1 MYCADFRN
9 NITLHEVYMSRGLIY
24 KGIFIICII
33 LFAIILILP
42 TVGKNTLRVVMSTTA
57 TQEDIQAV
65 KLRFP
70 ESNYTITARENE
82 LFIEGYNLNVAV
94 MNEVKQ
100 YHGVVDA
107 QLLPHWAEKALLAK
121 KINLGLDLQ
130 GGSYL
135 VLQANYHKIEEK
147 TGKPLTNTE
156 KNEITEQALE
166 LLRNRVDKFG
176 VAEPSIR
183 PKGNDAIEIQLPGVK
198 DPEAVKKAIGT
209 TGQVEYRLVDDVYTQ
224 KANQWLKQYYAGKAL
239 PEEQLELHKLADT
252 LSNAIALPDNLELMF
267 YYERHP
273 QTGKLFAAYPMVL
286 EKKVALAGSDIS
298 KAWVATDEY
307 QQLAVHFNTT
317 PEGAAKF
324 AEVTSEKNQGRKL
337 AIVIDDKVRSAPSI
351 RVQINTGQAII
362 QGDFTHEEVT
372 ALARIIKE
380 GALPV
385 DLSIVEERT
394 VGPTLGL
401 DSIQSG
407 VKAFVVGIT
416 GIMLFMFV
424 YYKFSGL
431 IADFGLL
438 LNGIFMLALLSWL
451 GFTLTL
457 PGIAGFIL
465 TMGMAVDANVLI
477 YERIKEELRA
487 GKTPRM
493 AVTQGFSRAF
503 WTIFDSNITTL
514 LSAFVLSQFGTGPIK
529 GFAVTLSIGII
540 CSMFVALYITR
551 FIFEMITSRG
561 TLQKLS
567 I

>member
-1 MYCADFRN
+1 
-9 NITLHEVYMSRGLIY
+9 MSRGLIY

-82 LFIEGYNLNVAV
+82 FFIEGYNLNVAV

-239 PEEQLELHKLADT
+239 PEEQLELNKLADT
-252 LSNAIALPDNLELMF
+252 LSNAIALPDTLELMF

-407 VKAFVVGIT
+407 VKAFVVGVT

>member
-1 MYCADFRN
+1 
-9 NITLHEVYMSRGLIY
+9 MSRGLIY

-252 LSNAIALPDNLELMF
+252 LSNAIALPDTLELMF

-407 VKAFVVGIT
+407 VKAFVVGVT

-431 IADFGLL
+431 IADFGLV

>member
-1 MYCADFRN
+1 
-9 NITLHEVYMSRGLIY
+9 MSRGLIY
-24 KGIFIICII
+24 KGIFIVCII

-82 LFIEGYNLNVAV
+82 FFIEGYNLNVAV

-239 PEEQLELHKLADT
+239 PEEQLELNKLADT
-252 LSNAIALPDNLELMF
+252 LSNAIALPDTLELMF

-351 RVQINTGQAII
+351 RVQITTGQAII

-407 VKAFVVGIT
+407 VKAFVVGVT

>member
-1 MYCADFRN
+1 
-9 NITLHEVYMSRGLIY
+9 
-24 KGIFIICII
+24 
-33 LFAIILILP
+33 
-42 TVGKNTLRVVMSTTA
+42 MSTTA

-239 PEEQLELHKLADT
+239 PEEQLELNKLADT
-252 LSNAIALPDNLELMF
+252 LSNAIALPDTLELMF

-407 VKAFVVGIT
+407 VKAFVVGVT

-431 IADFGLL
+431 IADFGLV
-438 LNGIFMLALLSWL
+438 LNGILMLALLSWL

>member
-1 MYCADFRN
+1 
-9 NITLHEVYMSRGLIY
+9 MSRGLIY

-239 PEEQLELHKLADT
+239 PEEQLELNKLADT
-252 LSNAIALPDNLELMF
+252 LSNAIALPDTLELMF

-407 VKAFVVGIT
+407 VKAFVVGVT

>member
-252 LSNAIALPDNLELMF
+252 LSNAIALPDTLELMF

-431 IADFGLL
+431 IADFGLV

>member
-24 KGIFIICII
+24 KGIFIVCII

>member
-24 KGIFIICII
+24 KGIFIVCII

-252 LSNAIALPDNLELMF
+252 LSNAIALPDTLELMF

-351 RVQINTGQAII
+351 RVQITTGQAII

-407 VKAFVVGIT
+407 VKAFVVGVT

>member
-1 MYCADFRN
+1 
-9 NITLHEVYMSRGLIY
+9 MSRGLIY
-24 KGIFIICII
+24 KGIFIVCII

-239 PEEQLELHKLADT
+239 PEEQLELNKLADT
-252 LSNAIALPDNLELMF
+252 LSNAIALPDTLELMF

-407 VKAFVVGIT
+407 VKAFVVGVT

>member
-1 MYCADFRN
+1 
-9 NITLHEVYMSRGLIY
+9 MSRGLIY

-239 PEEQLELHKLADT
+239 PEEQLELNKLADT
-252 LSNAIALPDNLELMF
+252 LSNAIALPDTLELMF

>member
-239 PEEQLELHKLADT
+239 PEEQLELNKLADT
-252 LSNAIALPDNLELMF
+252 LSNAIALPDTLELMF

-407 VKAFVVGIT
+407 VKAFVVGVT

-431 IADFGLL
+431 IADFGLV

>member
-1 MYCADFRN
+1 
-9 NITLHEVYMSRGLIY
+9 MSRGLIY
-24 KGIFIICII
+24 KGIFIACMI

-147 TGKPLTNTE
+147 TGKPLTNAE

-239 PEEQLELHKLADT
+239 PEEQLELNKLADT
-252 LSNAIALPDNLELMF
+252 LSNAIALPDTLELMF

-286 EKKVALAGSDIS
+286 EKKVALAGNDIS

-385 DLSIVEERT
+385 DLSIIEERT

-407 VKAFVVGIT
+407 VKALVVGVA

-431 IADFGLL
+431 IADFCLV

-529 GFAVTLSIGII
+529 GFAVTLSIGVL
-540 CSMFVALYITR
+540 CSMFVALYISR

>member
-1 MYCADFRN
+1 
-9 NITLHEVYMSRGLIY
+9 MSRGLIY
-24 KGIFIICII
+24 KGIFIVCII

-82 LFIEGYNLNVAV
+82 FFIEGYNLNVAV

-252 LSNAIALPDNLELMF
+252 LSNAIALPDTLELMF

-273 QTGKLFAAYPMVL
+273 QTGK
-286 EKKVALAGSDIS
+286 
-298 KAWVATDEY
+298 
-307 QQLAVHFNTT
+307 
-317 PEGAAKF
+317 
-324 AEVTSEKNQGRKL
+324 
-337 AIVIDDKVRSAPSI
+337 
-351 RVQINTGQAII
+351 
-362 QGDFTHEEVT
+362 
-372 ALARIIKE
+372 
-380 GALPV
+380 
-385 DLSIVEERT
+385 
-394 VGPTLGL
+394 
-401 DSIQSG
+401 
-407 VKAFVVGIT
+407 
-416 GIMLFMFV
+416 
-424 YYKFSGL
+424 
-431 IADFGLL
+431 
-438 LNGIFMLALLSWL
+438 
-451 GFTLTL
+451 
-457 PGIAGFIL
+457 
-465 TMGMAVDANVLI
+465 
-477 YERIKEELRA
+477 
-487 GKTPRM
+487 
-493 AVTQGFSRAF
+493 
-503 WTIFDSNITTL
+503 
-514 LSAFVLSQFGTGPIK
+514 
-529 GFAVTLSIGII
+529 
-540 CSMFVALYITR
+540 
-551 FIFEMITSRG
+551 
-561 TLQKLS
+561 
-567 I
+567 

>member
-1 MYCADFRN
+1 
-9 NITLHEVYMSRGLIY
+9 MSRGLIY
-24 KGIFIICII
+24 KGIFIVCII

-239 PEEQLELHKLADT
+239 PEEQLELNKLADT
-252 LSNAIALPDNLELMF
+252 LSNAIALPDTLELMF

-351 RVQINTGQAII
+351 RVQITTGQAII

-407 VKAFVVGIT
+407 VKAFVVGVT

>member
-1 MYCADFRN
+1 VYCADFRN

-252 LSNAIALPDNLELMF
+252 LSNAIALPDTLELMF

-407 VKAFVVGIT
+407 VKAFVVGVT

>member
-1 MYCADFRN
+1 M
-9 NITLHEVYMSRGLIY
+9 TRGLLY
-24 KGIFIICII
+24 KAIFIICIVI
-33 LFAIILILP
+33 FAVMLILP
-42 TVGKNTLRVVMSTTA
+42 TIGKNTLQIVLSQTSTE
-57 TQEDIQAV
+57 QDVQAI
-65 KLRFP
+65 KQRFP
-70 ESNYTITARENE
+70 ESKYAISIKDKEV
-82 LFIEGYNLNVAV
+82 LVEGYNLNVAV
-94 MNEVKQ
+94 MNEIKR
-100 YHGVVDA
+100 YSGVVDA
-107 QLLPHWAEKALLAK
+107 KLLPHWAEKALLAK

-147 TGKPLTNTE
+147 TGKPLTNAE

-198 DPEAVKKAIGT
+198 DPESVKKAIGT
-209 TGQVEYRLVDDVYTQ
+209 TGRVEYRLVDDTYTQ
-224 KANQWLKQYYAGKAL
+224 KANQWLKEHYAGKPL
-239 PEEQLELHKLADT
+239 PEDQLELNKLTDT
-252 LSNAIALPDNLELMF
+252 IKNAIALPDSLELLY
-267 YYERHP
+267 YYERNP
-273 QTGKLFAAYPMVL
+273 QTNKIFPAYPIVL
-286 EKKVALAGSDIS
+286 EKKVALAGNDIS
-298 KAWVATDEY
+298 KAWVAPDEY

-324 AEVTSEKNQGRKL
+324 AQVTAEKNHGRKL

-362 QGDFTHEEVT
+362 QGDFTYEEVT

-385 DLSIVEERT
+385 DLKIIEERT
-394 VGPTLGL
+394 VGPTLGI
-401 DSIQSG
+401 DSIESG
-407 VKAFVVGIT
+407 IKAFIVGIA
-416 GIMLFMFV
+416 GVMLFMLI
-424 YYKFSGL
+424 YYKFAGL
-431 IADFGLL
+431 ISDIGLL

-465 TMGMAVDANVLI
+465 TMGMAVDANVII
-477 YERIKEELRA
+477 YERIKEELRN
-487 GKTPRM
+487 GKTPRA
-493 AVTQGFSRAF
+493 AVAQGFERAF

-540 CSMFVALYITR
+540 SSMFVALYITK
-551 FIFEMITSRG
+551 FIFETVTSRG
-561 TLQKLS
+561 SLKKLS

>member
-1 MYCADFRN
+1 
-9 NITLHEVYMSRGLIY
+9 MSRGLIY
-24 KGIFIICII
+24 KGIFIVCII

-82 LFIEGYNLNVAV
+82 FFIEGYNLNVAV

-239 PEEQLELHKLADT
+239 PEEQLELNKLADT
-252 LSNAIALPDNLELMF
+252 LSNAIALPDTLELMF

-286 EKKVALAGSDIS
+286 EKKVALAGNDIS

>member
-1 MYCADFRN
+1 
-9 NITLHEVYMSRGLIY
+9 MSRGLIY

-252 LSNAIALPDNLELMF
+252 LSNAIALPDTLELMF

-286 EKKVALAGSDIS
+286 EKKVALAGNDIS

-407 VKAFVVGIT
+407 VKAFVVGVT

>member
-1 MYCADFRN
+1 
-9 NITLHEVYMSRGLIY
+9 MSRGLIY

-252 LSNAIALPDNLELMF
+252 LSNAIALPDTLELMF

>member
-1 MYCADFRN
+1 M
-9 NITLHEVYMSRGLIY
+9 RGLLY
-24 KGIFIICII
+24 KAIFIICIVI
-33 LFAIILILP
+33 FAVMLILP
-42 TVGKNTLRVVMSTTA
+42 TIGKNTLQIVLSQTSTE
-57 TQEDIQAV
+57 QDVQAI
-65 KLRFP
+65 KQRFP
-70 ESNYTITARENE
+70 ESKYAISIKDKEV
-82 LFIEGYNLNVAV
+82 LVEGYNLNVAV
-94 MNEVKQ
+94 MNEIKR
-100 YHGVVDA
+100 YSGVVDA
-107 QLLPHWAEKALLAK
+107 KLLPHWAEKALLAK

-147 TGKPLTNTE
+147 TGKPLTNAE

-198 DPEAVKKAIGT
+198 DPESVKKAIGT
-209 TGQVEYRLVDDVYTQ
+209 TGRVEYRLVDDTYTQ
-224 KANQWLKQYYAGKAL
+224 KANQWLKEHYAGKPL
-239 PEEQLELHKLADT
+239 PEDQLELNKLTDT
-252 LSNAIALPDNLELMF
+252 IKNAIVLPDSLELLY
-267 YYERHP
+267 YYERNP
-273 QTGKLFAAYPMVL
+273 QTNKLFPAYPIVL
-286 EKKVALAGSDIS
+286 EKKVALAGNDIS
-298 KAWVATDEY
+298 KAWVAPDEY
-307 QQLAVHFNTT
+307 QQLSVHFNTT

-324 AEVTSEKNQGRKL
+324 AQVTAEKNHGRKL

-362 QGDFTHEEVT
+362 QGDFTYEEVT

-385 DLSIVEERT
+385 DLKIIEERT
-394 VGPTLGL
+394 VGPTLGI

-407 VKAFVVGIT
+407 VKAFIVGIA
-416 GIMLFMFV
+416 GVMLFMLI
-424 YYKFSGL
+424 YYKFAGL
-431 IADFGLL
+431 IADIGLL
-438 LNGIFMLALLSWL
+438 LNGVFMLALLSWL

-465 TMGMAVDANVLI
+465 TMGMAVDANVII

-487 GKTPRM
+487 GKTPRA
-493 AVTQGFSRAF
+493 AVAQGFERAF

-540 CSMFVALYITR
+540 SSMFVALYITK
-551 FIFEMITSRG
+551 FIFETVTSRG
-561 TLQKLS
+561 SLKKLS

>member
-239 PEEQLELHKLADT
+239 PEEQLELNKLADT
-252 LSNAIALPDNLELMF
+252 LSNAIALPDTLELMF

-407 VKAFVVGIT
+407 VKAFVVGVT

>member
-1 MYCADFRN
+1 
-9 NITLHEVYMSRGLIY
+9 MSRGLIY
-24 KGIFIICII
+24 KGIFIVCII

-82 LFIEGYNLNVAV
+82 FFIEGYNLNVAV

-252 LSNAIALPDNLELMF
+252 LSNAIALPDTLELMF

-407 VKAFVVGIT
+407 VKAFVVGVT

>member
-1 MYCADFRN
+1 
-9 NITLHEVYMSRGLIY
+9 MSRGLIY
-24 KGIFIICII
+24 KGIFIVCII

-65 KLRFP
+65 NLRFP

-82 LFIEGYNLNVAV
+82 FFIEGYNLNVAV

-239 PEEQLELHKLADT
+239 PEEQLELNKLADT
-252 LSNAIALPDNLELMF
+252 LSNAIALPDTLELMF

-407 VKAFVVGIT
+407 VKAFVVGVT

>member
-1 MYCADFRN
+1 
-9 NITLHEVYMSRGLIY
+9 MSRGLIY
-24 KGIFIICII
+24 KGIFIVCII

-82 LFIEGYNLNVAV
+82 FFIEGYNLNVAV

-239 PEEQLELHKLADT
+239 PEEQLELNKLADT
-252 LSNAIALPDNLELMF
+252 LSNAIALPDTLELMF

-407 VKAFVVGIT
+407 VKAFVVGVT

>member
-1 MYCADFRN
+1 
-9 NITLHEVYMSRGLIY
+9 MSRGLIY

-252 LSNAIALPDNLELMF
+252 LSNAIALPDTLELMF

-407 VKAFVVGIT
+407 VKAFVVGVT

>member
-24 KGIFIICII
+24 KGIFIVCII

-252 LSNAIALPDNLELMF
+252 LSNAIALPDTLELMF

-407 VKAFVVGIT
+407 VKAFVVGVT

>member
-1 MYCADFRN
+1 
-9 NITLHEVYMSRGLIY
+9 MSRGLIY
-24 KGIFIICII
+24 KGIFIVCII

-82 LFIEGYNLNVAV
+82 FFIEGYNLNVAV

-224 KANQWLKQYYAGKAL
+224 KANQWLKQHYDGKPL
-239 PEEQLELHKLADT
+239 PEEQLELNKLSDAIAH
-252 LSNAIALPDNLELMF
+252 AIALPDNLELMF

-351 RVQINTGQAII
+351 RVQITTGQAII

-431 IADFGLL
+431 IADFGLV